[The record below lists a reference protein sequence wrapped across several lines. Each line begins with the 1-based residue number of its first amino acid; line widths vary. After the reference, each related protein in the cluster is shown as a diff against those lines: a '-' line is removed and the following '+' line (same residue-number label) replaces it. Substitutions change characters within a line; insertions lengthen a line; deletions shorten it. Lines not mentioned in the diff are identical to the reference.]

1 MSLGWNCLLDV
12 MSLAF
17 DLYVIVLK
25 MCMLLSCNE
34 VSLLANRDTAVG
46 VVFNMS
52 NLLFLEN
59 TMFSVMM
66 IIFYLL
72 LQQ

>member
-25 MCMLLSCNE
+25 MCTLLSCSE

-59 TMFSVMM
+59 TMFSVMT

-72 LQQ
+72 LQR